1 MVKVSILYPRKDGAT
16 FNMNYYLDSHMP
28 MARQKLGAACKG
40 VAVEQGLAGGAPGAP
55 PTYAAMGHLLFDS
68 VESFQVAFGPHAAT
82 IMADIPNFST
92 IEPVIQISEVKLS

>member
-92 IEPVIQISEVKLS
+92 VEPVIQISEVKLS